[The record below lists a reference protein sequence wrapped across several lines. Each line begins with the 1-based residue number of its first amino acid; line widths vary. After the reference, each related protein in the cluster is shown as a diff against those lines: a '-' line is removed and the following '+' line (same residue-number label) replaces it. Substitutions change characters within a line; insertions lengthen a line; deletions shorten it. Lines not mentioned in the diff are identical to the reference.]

1 MDGVASIGIVGAV
14 ARQTQ
19 VLATQLYQ
27 PGQQGGPAA
36 DPGTSAL
43 KLIQSLVAD
52 VTGTGYD
59 LDVRV

>member
-19 VLATQLYQ
+19 LLATQLYH
-27 PGQQGGPAA
+27 PGKQAEPAA

-43 KLIQSLVAD
+43 KLIQSVVIDL
-52 VTGTGYD
+52 TGTGHD

>member
-14 ARQTQ
+14 ARQTR
-19 VLATQLYQ
+19 LLSTQLYQ
-27 PGQQGGPAA
+27 PTKQAEPAS

-43 KLIQSLVAD
+43 KLIQSVMIDL
-52 VTGTGYD
+52 TGTGYD